1 MNPEPLRKPVR
12 RSPLA
17 LRIVLFT
24 LAGIIALVILIVLV
38 GALAFT
44 IANRTNGKIISSGE
58 TRRYLLHVPKN
69 IDPSQP
75 VPLVITFHGFAQWPN
90 NQANVSQWNP
100 IADRE
105 GFIVVYP
112 SGTKFP
118 KRWHASAEQGEA
130 LEKDLTFIN
139 DLIDELQS
147 EYNIDAGRIYAN
159 GLSNGA
165 GMTFLL
171 GCRLSDR
178 IAATGGV
185 GGAYTYPLDSCEPS
199 RPVPMIAFH
208 GNADPIVPYY
218 GGPSRDFDFPFPS
231 IPVWI
236 GQRASLNGC
245 DPTPS
250 LLPASGAVT
259 GVRYGDCDAGA
270 EVVFYTIDG
279 GGHTWPGGNPLPE
292 RITGETNM
300 DISASETMWKFFQQY
315 SLPPQ

>member
-1 MNPEPLRKPVR
+1 MNPEPLRKPVKR
-12 RSPLA
+12 LPKAIRFLLLA
-17 LRIVLFT
+17 
-24 LAGIIALVILIVLV
+24 LAGITALAIVIVLA

-44 IANRTNGKIISSGE
+44 IADRTNGKIISSGE
-58 TRRYLLHVPKN
+58 TRRYLLYVPEN
-69 IDPSQP
+69 NDPSQP

-112 SGTKFP
+112 SGTHFP
-118 KRWHASAEQGEA
+118 RRWRASAEQAEG
-130 LEKDLTFIN
+130 LEKDVAYIN

-147 EYNIDAGRIYAN
+147 QYNIDSARIYAN

-171 GCRLSDR
+171 GCRLSER
-178 IAATGGV
+178 ISAIGAV
-185 GGAYTYPLDSCEPS
+185 GGAYTYPLDRCEPA

-231 IPVWI
+231 IPVWMK
-236 GQRASLNGC
+236 QRASLNGC

-250 LLPASGAVT
+250 LLPSSGSVT
-259 GVRYGDCDAGA
+259 GVRYSDCDADA
-270 EVVFYTIDG
+270 EVIFYTIDG
-279 GGHTWPGGNPLPE
+279 GGHTWPGGKPLPE

-300 DISASETMWKFFQQY
+300 DISASETMWEFFHQY
-315 SLPPQ
+315 TLP